1 MSILTFDEEI
11 SAKTGASIAD
21 VIVLGGYVGIEQ
33 AQGVSLDFTQGRGG
47 ATQKQTDIESFEV
60 LEPFLDGFRNYMK
73 DGYTTSP

>member
-33 AQGVSLDFTQGRGG
+33 AQGVSLDFT
-47 ATQKQTDIESFEV
+47 
-60 LEPFLDGFRNYMK
+60 
-73 DGYTTSP
+73 